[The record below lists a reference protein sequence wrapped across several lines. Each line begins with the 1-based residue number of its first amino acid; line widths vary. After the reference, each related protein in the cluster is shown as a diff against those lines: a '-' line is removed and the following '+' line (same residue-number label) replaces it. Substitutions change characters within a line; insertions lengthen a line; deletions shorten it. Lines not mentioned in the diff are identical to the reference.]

1 MKSISIVTAAFNE
14 CPGIIQLANE
24 WLSFFDQH
32 PEISE
37 GEVIICDDHSDL
49 QQYESLRDSF
59 IGNHR
64 VVILRNEKNEGPGF
78 SFQKAIAQSK
88 HEWTLITDSDGQFPI
103 DNVNQMLKA
112 LDKQDADIVFTHR
125 NCKYD
130 NEFNRFG
137 QKISN
142 KLCNLIYQSKLQD
155 FSCAFKLVKTSL
167 LQSLRLDAR
176 YMNYSLDHTGKL
188 LNSTATWIETQ
199 VTCRVAEAR
208 KRNIYSEIKRAKN
221 RFLYIAYLFF
231 TQYLRK
237 NRVIF

>member
-24 WLSFFDQH
+24 WLAFFDQH
-32 PEISE
+32 PDISE

-49 QQYESLRDSF
+49 YQYESLRDSF
-59 IGNHR
+59 IGNQR
-64 VVILRNEKNEGPGF
+64 VTILRNEQNEGPGF
-78 SFQKAIAQSK
+78 SFQKAISQAK
-88 HEWTLITDSDGQFPI
+88 YDWTLITDSDGQFPI
-103 DNVNQMLKA
+103 ENVNQMLLA
-112 LDKQDADIVFTHR
+112 VGSQDTEIVFTHR
-125 NCKYD
+125 NRKYD

-137 QKISN
+137 QKVSN
-142 KLCNLIYQSKLQD
+142 QLCNSIFNSQLQD
-155 FSCAFKLVKTSL
+155 FSCAFKLVKTLL
-167 LQSLRLDAR
+167 LQSLKLDAR

-188 LNSTATWIETQ
+188 LNSSAQWIETQ

-208 KRNIYSEIKRAKN
+208 KRNISSEIKRAKN

>member
-24 WLSFFDQH
+24 WLAFFDQH
-32 PEISE
+32 PDISE

-49 QQYESLRDSF
+49 HQYESLRDSF
-59 IGNHR
+59 IGNQR
-64 VVILRNEKNEGPGF
+64 VTILRNEQNEGPGF
-78 SFQKAIAQSK
+78 SFQKAISQAK
-88 HEWTLITDSDGQFPI
+88 YDWTLITDSDGQFPI
-103 DNVNQMLKA
+103 ENMNQMLLA
-112 LDKQDADIVFTHR
+112 VGSQDADIVFTHR
-125 NCKYD
+125 NRKYD

-137 QKISN
+137 QKVSN
-142 KLCNLIYQSKLQD
+142 QLCNSIFNSQLQD
-155 FSCAFKLVKTSL
+155 FSCAFKLVKTPL
-167 LQSLRLDAR
+167 LQSLKLDAR

-188 LNSTATWIETQ
+188 LNSSAQWIETQ

-208 KRNIYSEIKRAKN
+208 KRNISSEIKRAKN

>member
-24 WLSFFDQH
+24 WLAFFDQH
-32 PEISE
+32 PDISA

-49 QQYESLRDSF
+49 HQYESVRDSF
-59 IGNHR
+59 LGNQR
-64 VVILRNEKNEGPGF
+64 VTILRNEQNEGPGF
-78 SFQKAIAQSK
+78 SFQKAISRAQYD
-88 HEWTLITDSDGQFPI
+88 WTLITDSDGQFPI
-103 DNVNQMLKA
+103 DNVNQMLLA
-112 LDKQDADIVFTHR
+112 LGSQDADIVFTHR
-125 NCKYD
+125 NRKYD

-137 QKISN
+137 QKVSN
-142 KLCNLIYQSKLQD
+142 QLCNSIFNSQLHD

-167 LQSLRLDAR
+167 LQSLKLDAR

-188 LNSTATWIETQ
+188 LNSSAQWIETQ

-208 KRNIYSEIKRAKN
+208 KRNISSEIKRAKN

>member
-24 WLSFFDQH
+24 WLAFFDQH
-32 PEISE
+32 PDISE
-37 GEVIICDDHSDL
+37 GEVVICDDHSSLD
-49 QQYESLRDSF
+49 QYESLRDAF
-59 IGNHR
+59 KENHR
-64 VVILRNEKNEGPGF
+64 VIILRNDVNEGPGF
-78 SFQKAIAQSK
+78 SLQKAIKQAK
-88 HEWTLITDSDGQFPI
+88 YAWTLITDSDGQFPI
-103 DNVNQMLKA
+103 DNVNQMLQA
-112 LDKQDADIVFTHR
+112 LENQDAAIVFTHR
-125 NCKYD
+125 NRKYD

-137 QKISN
+137 QKVSN
-142 KLCNLIYQSKLQD
+142 QLCNSIFKSQLQD

-188 LNSTATWIETQ
+188 LNSSAKWIETP

-208 KRNIYSEIKRAKN
+208 KRNISSEIKRAKN
-221 RFLYIAYLFF
+221 RFLYIVYLFL
-231 TQYLRK
+231 TQYLKK

>member
-49 QQYESLRDSF
+49 QQYESLRESF

-88 HEWTLITDSDGQFPI
+88 YEWTLITDSDGQFPI
-103 DNVNQMLKA
+103 DNLNQMLLA
-112 LDKQDADIVFTHR
+112 LGNQDADIIFTHR
-125 NCKYD
+125 NRKYD

-142 KLCNLIYQSKLQD
+142 KLCNEIFNSELKD

-176 YMNYSLDHTGKL
+176 YMNYSLDHTAKL

-199 VTCRVAEAR
+199 VTCRIAEVR
-208 KRNIYSEIKRAKN
+208 KRNISSEIKRAKN

>member
-14 CPGIIQLANE
+14 CPGIIHLANE
-24 WLSFFDQH
+24 WLAYFDQH
-32 PEISE
+32 PDISE

-49 QQYESLRDSF
+49 QQYESLRDAF
-59 IGNHR
+59 MGNHR
-64 VVILRNEKNEGPGF
+64 VVILRNDVNEGPGF
-78 SFQKAIAQSK
+78 SFQKAISQAK
-88 HEWTLITDSDGQFPI
+88 LDWTLITDSDGQFPI
-103 DNVNQMLKA
+103 DNVNPMLTA
-112 LDKQDADIVFTHR
+112 LGNQDADIIFTHR
-125 NCKYD
+125 NRKYD

-142 KLCNLIYQSKLQD
+142 KLCNGIFNSELKD

-167 LQSLRLDAR
+167 LQSLKLDAR

-188 LNSTATWIETQ
+188 LNSSAKSIDIQ

-208 KRNIYSEIKRAKN
+208 KRNISSEIKRAKN
-221 RFLYIAYLFF
+221 RFLYITYLFF

>member
-24 WLSFFDQH
+24 WLTFFDQH
-32 PEISE
+32 PDISE
-37 GEVIICDDHSDL
+37 GEIIICDDHSSLD
-49 QQYESLRDSF
+49 QYESLRDSF
-59 IGNHR
+59 KENDR
-64 VVILRNEKNEGPGF
+64 VIILRNDVNEGPGF
-78 SFQKAIAQSK
+78 SFQKAIAQAK
-88 HEWTLITDSDGQFPI
+88 YEWTLITDSDGQFPI

-112 LDKQDADIVFTHR
+112 LDKRDADIVFTHR
-125 NCKYD
+125 NRKYD

-137 QKISN
+137 QKVSN
-142 KLCNLIYQSKLQD
+142 KLCNSIFNSELKD

-167 LQSLRLDAR
+167 LQSLILDAR

-188 LNSTATWIETQ
+188 LNSSATWIETQ
-199 VTCRVAEAR
+199 VTCRVAEVR
-208 KRNIYSEIKRAKN
+208 KRNISSEIKRAKN

-231 TQYLRK
+231 TQQLRK

>member
-14 CPGIIQLANE
+14 CPEIIQLANE

-32 PEISE
+32 PDISA

-49 QQYESLRDSF
+49 HQYESLRDSF
-59 IGNHR
+59 IGNQR
-64 VVILRNEKNEGPGF
+64 VTILRNKQNEGPGF
-78 SFQKAIAQSK
+78 SFQRAISKAK
-88 HEWTLITDSDGQFPI
+88 YDWTLITDSDGQFPI
-103 DNVNQMLKA
+103 ENVNQMLLA
-112 LDKQDADIVFTHR
+112 LGSQDTDIVFTQR
-125 NCKYD
+125 NRKYD

-137 QKISN
+137 QKVSN
-142 KLCNLIYQSKLQD
+142 QLCNSIFNSQLQD
-155 FSCAFKLVKTSL
+155 FSCAFKLVKTPL
-167 LQSLRLDAR
+167 LQSLKLDAR

-188 LNSTATWIETQ
+188 LNSSAQWIETH

-208 KRNIYSEIKRAKN
+208 KRNISSELKRAKN

>member
-14 CPGIIQLANE
+14 CPGIIHLANE
-24 WLSFFDQH
+24 WLAYFDQH
-32 PEISE
+32 PDISE

-49 QQYESLRDSF
+49 QQYESLRDAF
-59 IGNHR
+59 MGNHR
-64 VVILRNEKNEGPGF
+64 VVILRNDVNEGPGF
-78 SFQKAIAQSK
+78 SFQKAISQAK
-88 HEWTLITDSDGQFPI
+88 LDWTLITDSDGQFPI
-103 DNVNQMLKA
+103 DNVNPMLTA
-112 LDKQDADIVFTHR
+112 LDNQDANIIFTHR
-125 NCKYD
+125 DRKYD

-142 KLCNLIYQSKLQD
+142 KLCNGIFHSELKD

-167 LQSLRLDAR
+167 LQSLKLDAR

-188 LNSTATWIETQ
+188 LNSSAKSIDIQ

-208 KRNIYSEIKRAKN
+208 KRNISSEIKRAKN
-221 RFLYIAYLFF
+221 RFLYITYLFF

>member
-32 PEISE
+32 PDISA
-37 GEVIICDDHSDL
+37 GEVIICDDHSHL
-49 QQYESLRDSF
+49 HQYESLKDSF
-59 IGNHR
+59 IGNQR
-64 VVILRNEKNEGPGF
+64 VTILRNEQNEGPGF
-78 SFQKAIAQSK
+78 SFQKAISQAK
-88 HEWTLITDSDGQFPI
+88 YDWTLITDSDGQFPI
-103 DNVNQMLKA
+103 NNVNQMLLA
-112 LDKQDADIVFTHR
+112 LGNQDADIVFTHR
-125 NCKYD
+125 NRKYD

-137 QKISN
+137 QKVSN
-142 KLCNLIYQSKLQD
+142 QLCNSIFNSQLQD
-155 FSCAFKLVKTSL
+155 FSCAFKLVKTPL
-167 LQSLRLDAR
+167 LQSLILDAR

-188 LNSTATWIETQ
+188 LNSSAKWIETQ

-208 KRNIYSEIKRAKN
+208 KRNISSELKRAKN

>member
-1 MKSISIVTAAFNE
+1 MKSITIVTAAFNE

-24 WLSFFDQH
+24 WLAYFDQH
-32 PEISE
+32 PDISE

-49 QQYESLRDSF
+49 QQYESLRDAF
-59 IGNHR
+59 MGNHR
-64 VVILRNEKNEGPGF
+64 VVILRNDVNEGPGF
-78 SFQKAIAQSK
+78 SFQKAISQAK
-88 HEWTLITDSDGQFPI
+88 LDWTLITDSDGQFPI
-103 DNVNQMLKA
+103 DNVNPMLTA
-112 LDKQDADIVFTHR
+112 LGNQDADIIFTHR
-125 NCKYD
+125 NRKYD

-142 KLCNLIYQSKLQD
+142 KLCNGIFNSELKD

-167 LQSLRLDAR
+167 LQSLKLDAR

-188 LNSTATWIETQ
+188 LNSSAKSIDIQ

-208 KRNIYSEIKRAKN
+208 KRNISSEIKRAKN
-221 RFLYIAYLFF
+221 RFLYITYLFF